1 MNTSSPANPHAVDE
15 LLSALAFDASS
26 SVRLNAVE
34 ALYRH
39 ADQSPVRNAIASA
52 LPRES
57 SPVVQLAMIDLLA
70 ATRDPVAASALEKF
84 SANESQGE
92 AVRDA
97 ARYAL
102 AQM

>member
-1 MNTSSPANPHAVDE
+1 MSKHAIVLPILPADDIRTAVASGDWTRAG
-15 LLSALAFDASS
+15 ALVAGHDATVRAAFVDPPKEDA
-26 SVRLNAVE
+26 RT
-34 ALYRH
+34 
-39 ADQSPVRNAIASA
+39 
-52 LPRES
+52 
-57 SPVVQLAMIDLLA
+57 AMIDLLA